1 MDDYAEKQSN
11 LWAAP
16 QKNSNKLVFRSV
28 YTNFAITN
36 N

>member
-16 QKNSNKLVFRSV
+16 QKNSNKFGFLFGLH
-28 YTNFAITN
+28 
-36 N
+36 